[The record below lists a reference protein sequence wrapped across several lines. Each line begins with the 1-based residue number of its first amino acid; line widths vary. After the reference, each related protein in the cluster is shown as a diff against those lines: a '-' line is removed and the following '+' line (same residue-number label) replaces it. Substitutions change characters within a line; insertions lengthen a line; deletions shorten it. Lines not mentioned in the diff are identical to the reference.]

1 MSKYTKH
8 ETSSSF
14 PLSNQ
19 VRIANKSSNVDFNYG
34 PYDLP
39 DGMYIDEIIKGT
51 TGPSVLD
58 LSEDTLQTI
67 APGKTFGF
75 IGTNTSEP
83 GVTSSEQVI
92 ELWAQLVPGL
102 TWQEG
107 EAPPSAS
114 RFESGVTYANYVLE
128 VKGSKGSV
136 SVDRITNSQIDS
148 LFS

>member
-19 VRIANKSSNVDFNYG
+19 VRVANKSSNVDFNYG

-39 DGMYIDEIIKGT
+39 EGMYIDEIIKGT
-51 TGPSVLD
+51 TGPNILD
-58 LSEDTLQTI
+58 LDEDTLQTI

-75 IGTNTSEP
+75 IGTNTP
-83 GVTSSEQVI
+83 VVGVTSSEQVI

-102 TWQEG
+102 TWKEG
-107 EAPPSAS
+107 EPSPNIT
-114 RFESGVTYANYVLE
+114 RVESGVTYANYVLE
-128 VKGSKGSV
+128 VKGSKGG
-136 SVDRITNSQIDS
+136 SVDRITNAQIDN